1 MRSLGMM
8 GCELGVAL
16 SLMEVP
22 QGAGEKGR
30 VEWEETVCSAHLRH
44 FALLESRRE
53 QKSMH

>member
-53 QKSMH
+53 QNSMH